1 MHSKSDND
9 KRIMTDKTQQRLNE
23 LESII
28 VREQDLLFRF
38 AYMRVGRRTDAEDI
52 VQDVFLKLFRSSES
66 LSSVRNIKHYLIRSI
81 SNACKD
87 FHRRQQDILP
97 LEKAEREMV
106 SDDDLKMYEEYL
118 RITAL
123 ARTLPP
129 EQSEVLYMKCID
141 GLKFR
146 EISDIL
152 DIPEATVKSRYR
164 YAIQAIQK
172 QLN

>member
-1 MHSKSDND
+1 
-9 KRIMTDKTQQRLNE
+9 MTDKTQQRLNE

-28 VREQDLLFRF
+28 VREQDMLFRF
-38 AYMRVGRRTDAEDI
+38 AYMRVGRRADAEDI
-52 VQDVFLKLFRSSES
+52 VQDVFLKLFRSSEN
-66 LSSVRNIKHYLIRSI
+66 LKSVRNVKHYLIRSI

-87 FHRRQQDILP
+87 FHRRKQDILP

-123 ARTLPP
+123 ARTHPP
-129 EQSEVLYMKCID
+129 EQREVLYMKCID

-164 YAIQAIQK
+164 YAIQCIQK

>member
-1 MHSKSDND
+1 
-9 KRIMTDKTQQRLNE
+9 MTDKTQQRLNE

-28 VREQDLLFRF
+28 VREQDMLFRF
-38 AYMRVGRRTDAEDI
+38 AYMRVGRRADAEDI
-52 VQDVFLKLFRSSES
+52 VQDVFLKLFRSSEN
-66 LSSVRNIKHYLIRSI
+66 LKSVRNVKHYLIRSI

-87 FHRRQQDILP
+87 FHRRKQDILP

-129 EQSEVLYMKCID
+129 EQREVLYMKCID

-152 DIPEATVKSRYR
+152 NIPEATVKSRYR

>member
-1 MHSKSDND
+1 
-9 KRIMTDKTQQRLNE
+9 MTEKTQQRLNE

-28 VREQDLLFRF
+28 VREQDMLFRF

-66 LSSVRNIKHYLIRSI
+66 LKSVRNVKHYLIRSI
-81 SNACKD
+81 SNACRD
-87 FHRRQQDILP
+87 FHRRKQDILP
-97 LEKAEREMV
+97 LEKAEREMA

-129 EQSEVLYMKCID
+129 EQREVLYMKCID

>member
-1 MHSKSDND
+1 
-9 KRIMTDKTQQRLNE
+9 MTDKTQQRLNE

-28 VREQDLLFRF
+28 VREQDMLFRF
-38 AYMRVGRRTDAEDI
+38 AYMRVGRRADAEDI

-66 LSSVRNIKHYLIRSI
+66 LTSVRNVKHYLIRSI

-87 FHRRQQDILP
+87 FHRRKQDILP

-106 SDDDLKMYEEYL
+106 SDEDLKMYEEYL

-129 EQSEVLYMKCID
+129 EQTEVLYMKCID

-164 YAIQAIQK
+164 YAIQGIQK

>member
-1 MHSKSDND
+1 
-9 KRIMTDKTQQRLNE
+9 MTDKTQQRLNE

-28 VREQDLLFRF
+28 VREQDMLFRF
-38 AYMRVGRRTDAEDI
+38 AYMRVGRRADAEDI
-52 VQDVFLKLFRSSES
+52 VQDVFLKLFRSSEN
-66 LSSVRNIKHYLIRSI
+66 LKPVRNVKHYLIRSI

-87 FHRRQQDILP
+87 FHRRKQDILP

-118 RITAL
+118 RITVL
-123 ARTLPP
+123 ARTLPQ
-129 EQSEVLYMKCID
+129 EQREVLYMKCID

-164 YAIQAIQK
+164 YAIQGIQK

>member
-1 MHSKSDND
+1 
-9 KRIMTDKTQQRLNE
+9 MTDKTPQRLNE
-23 LESII
+23 LESTI
-28 VREQDLLFRF
+28 VREQDMLFRF
-38 AYMRVGRRTDAEDI
+38 AYMRVGRRADAEDI

-66 LSSVRNIKHYLIRSI
+66 LTSVRNVKHYLIRSI

-87 FHRRQQDILP
+87 FHRRKQDILP

-129 EQSEVLYMKCID
+129 EHRDVLYMKCID
-141 GLKFR
+141 GLNFR

>member
-1 MHSKSDND
+1 
-9 KRIMTDKTQQRLNE
+9 MTDKTQQRLNE
-23 LESII
+23 LEGII
-28 VREQDLLFRF
+28 VREQDMLFRF
-38 AYMRVGRRTDAEDI
+38 AYMRVGRRADAEDI

-66 LSSVRNIKHYLIRSI
+66 LTSVRNVKHYLIRSI

-87 FHRRQQDILP
+87 FHRRKQDILP

-106 SDDDLKMYEEYL
+106 SDDDLKMYDEYR

-123 ARTLPP
+123 ARTLPR
-129 EQSEVLYMKCID
+129 EQREVLYMKCID

>member
-1 MHSKSDND
+1 M
-9 KRIMTDKTQQRLNE
+9 RDKTQQRLNE

-28 VREQDLLFRF
+28 VREQDMLFLF
-38 AYMRVGRRTDAEDI
+38 AYMRVGSRADAEDI

-66 LSSVRNIKHYLIRSI
+66 LSSVRNVKHYLIRSI

-87 FHRRQQDILP
+87 FHRRKQDILP

-106 SDDDLKMYEEYL
+106 SDDDLKMHEEYL
-118 RITAL
+118 RITKL
-123 ARTLPP
+123 AGTLPQ
-129 EQSEVLYMKCID
+129 EQKEVLYMKCID

-146 EISDIL
+146 EIADIL
-152 DIPEATVKSRYR
+152 ELPQATVKSRYR
-164 YAIQAIQK
+164 YAIQGIQK

>member
-1 MHSKSDND
+1 MK
-9 KRIMTDKTQQRLNE
+9 DKTQNRLVE
-23 LESII
+23 LETVI
-28 VREQDLLFRF
+28 VREQDMLFRF
-38 AYMRVGRRTDAEDI
+38 AYMRVGNRADSEDI
-52 VQDVFLKLFRSSES
+52 VQDVFLKLFRSSEN
-66 LSSVRNIKHYLIRSI
+66 LMSVRNVKHYLIRSI
-81 SNACKD
+81 SNACMD
-87 FHRRQQDILP
+87 FHRRRQDTLP
-97 LEKAEREMV
+97 LEKADKEAVPDEDV
-106 SDDDLKMYEEYL
+106 KMYEEYL

-129 EQSEVLYMKCID
+129 QQREVLYMKCID

-164 YAIQAIQK
+164 YAIQGIQK

>member
-1 MHSKSDND
+1 MK
-9 KRIMTDKTQQRLNE
+9 DKTQNRLVE
-23 LESII
+23 LETVI
-28 VREQDLLFRF
+28 VREQEMLFRF
-38 AYMRVGRRTDAEDI
+38 AYMRVGNRADSEDI
-52 VQDVFLKLFRSSES
+52 VQDVFLKLFRSSEN
-66 LSSVRNIKHYLIRSI
+66 LMSVRNVKHYLIRSI
-81 SNACKD
+81 SNACMD
-87 FHRRQQDILP
+87 FHRRRQDTLP
-97 LEKAEREMV
+97 LEKADKEAVPDEDV
-106 SDDDLKMYEEYL
+106 KMYEEYL

-129 EQSEVLYMKCID
+129 EQREVLYMKCID

-164 YAIQAIQK
+164 YAIQGIQK

>member
-1 MHSKSDND
+1 
-9 KRIMTDKTQQRLNE
+9 MTDKTQQRPNE

-28 VREQDLLFRF
+28 VREQDMLFRF
-38 AYMRVGRRTDAEDI
+38 AYMRVGRRADAEDI
-52 VQDVFLKLFRSSES
+52 VQDVFLKLFRSSEN
-66 LSSVRNIKHYLIRSI
+66 LKSVRNVKHYLIRSI
-81 SNACKD
+81 SNACND
-87 FHRRQQDILP
+87 FHRRKQDILP
-97 LEKAEREMV
+97 LETAEREMV

-129 EQSEVLYMKCID
+129 EQREVLYMKCID

>member
-1 MHSKSDND
+1 
-9 KRIMTDKTQQRLNE
+9 MTDKTQQRLNE

-28 VREQDLLFRF
+28 VREQDMLFRF
-38 AYMRVGRRTDAEDI
+38 AYIRVGRRADAEDI
-52 VQDVFLKLFRSSES
+52 VQDVFLKLFRSSEN
-66 LSSVRNIKHYLIRSI
+66 LKSVRNVKHYLIRSI

-87 FHRRQQDILP
+87 FHRRKQDILP

-106 SDDDLKMYEEYL
+106 SDEDLKMYEEYL

-129 EQSEVLYMKCID
+129 EQMEVLYMKCID

-164 YAIQAIQK
+164 YAIQGIQK

>member
-1 MHSKSDND
+1 M
-9 KRIMTDKTQQRLNE
+9 
-23 LESII
+23 
-28 VREQDLLFRF
+28 LFRF
-38 AYMRVGRRTDAEDI
+38 AYMRVGRRADAEDI
-52 VQDVFLKLFRSSES
+52 VQDVFLKLFRSSEN
-66 LSSVRNIKHYLIRSI
+66 LKSVRNVKHYLIRSI

-87 FHRRQQDILP
+87 FHRRKQDILP

-118 RITAL
+118 RITVL
-123 ARTLPP
+123 ARTLPQ
-129 EQSEVLYMKCID
+129 EQREVLYMKCID

>member
-1 MHSKSDND
+1 
-9 KRIMTDKTQQRLNE
+9 MTEKTQQRLNE

-28 VREQDLLFRF
+28 VREQDMLFRF

-66 LSSVRNIKHYLIRSI
+66 LSSVRNVKHYLIRSI

-87 FHRRQQDILP
+87 FHRRKQDILP

-118 RITAL
+118 RITVL
-123 ARTLPP
+123 ARTLPQ
-129 EQSEVLYMKCID
+129 EQREVLYMKCID

-164 YAIQAIQK
+164 YAIQGIQK

>member
-1 MHSKSDND
+1 
-9 KRIMTDKTQQRLNE
+9 MTDKTQQRLNE

-28 VREQDLLFRF
+28 VREQDMLFRF
-38 AYMRVGRRTDAEDI
+38 AYMRVGRRADAEDI
-52 VQDVFLKLFRSSES
+52 VQDVSLKLFRSSEN
-66 LSSVRNIKHYLIRSI
+66 LKSVRNVKHYLIRSI

-87 FHRRQQDILP
+87 FHRRKQDILP

-106 SDDDLKMYEEYL
+106 SDADLKMYEEYL

-129 EQSEVLYMKCID
+129 AQREVLYMKCID
-141 GLKFR
+141 ELKFR